1 MHIEIIRAP
10 TPTTPNLNPKPTTT
24 HALTTN
30 KKPSAHT
37 SKTLQAPATTPQPL
51 EPPATN
57 PEPPASNL
65 EPRASTLE
73 PPTTTPEP
81 PATTT
86 KPPATTPEP
95 PASTLEQPPATTP
108 KPPATTPEP
117 PATTQEPP
125 ATTTVCPFLLTVY
138 NVGHSMSIMPD
149 VTSLPVIGTAC
160 TATLDIDSGLGNLF
174 WTPLVAS
181 TPNNYFAATWSS
193 NFQVSTGG
201 QYYFYIGFG
210 NDDAFII
217 SIDGTVLI
225 NAKVVLDVE
234 TYGYSDDHEGNYFKL
249 SPGLHSVVLDYFH
262 NEGTA
267 GMSIQYSGPDTKY
280 NLVDLQGEAPHPA
293 FERERTLFFDTRAR
307 MSDGRRRSP
316 TADRDGDVCTGE

>member
-1 MHIEIIRAP
+1 MHIEIFRAP

-37 SKTLQAPATTPQPL
+37 SKALQAPATTPQPL

-57 PEPPASNL
+57 PEPPASTP
-65 EPRASTLE
+65 EPPASTLE

-86 KPPATTPEP
+86 E
-95 PASTLEQPPATTP
+95 
-108 KPPATTPEP
+108 PPATTPEP

-160 TATLDIDSGLGNLF
+160 TATLDIEVGLGNSF

-181 TPNNYFAATWSS
+181 TPNNYFAAKWSS

-201 QYYFYIGFG
+201 QYYFSIILGD
-210 NDDAFII
+210 DDAFILAMDGNALI
-217 SIDGTVLI
+217 SAV
-225 NAKVVLDVE
+225 DVE
-234 TYGYSDDHEGNYFKL
+234 DPTTIGYFGPEYYADTSSDL
-249 SPGLHSVVLDYFH
+249 SPGLHSVDLYYYH

-267 GMSIQYSGPDTKY
+267 GMSIQYAGPDTNY
-280 NLVDLQGEAPHPA
+280 NFADLQGEAPHPA